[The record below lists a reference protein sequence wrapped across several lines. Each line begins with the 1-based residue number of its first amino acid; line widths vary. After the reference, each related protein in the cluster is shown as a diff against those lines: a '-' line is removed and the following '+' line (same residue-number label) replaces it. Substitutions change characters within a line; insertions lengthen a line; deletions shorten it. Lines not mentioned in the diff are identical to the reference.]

1 MGLAAEPGYDAMIP
15 IKRLALSAACIAVC
29 HAWLATAPLRADDVW
44 PTEHS
49 DDKEV
54 PEFTVPTD
62 FDWSQLAVDPTPLF
76 KKPFKLNRKSN
87 APSDP
92 EMSWKRDDKPDGSS
106 AVTVKQPIVP
116 FWDTRIGADMNVTT
130 QTPLTS
136 SEVLAQKIAHDNHL
150 SQSSGSAWAAMTAP
164 GFGSI
169 WDKTAIE
176 ARMDPATD
184 QSKFGTNLTKSLPL
198 GGDDYSLTLQNGY
211 RVTQQ
216 TLAPPIG
223 SGAHASRNHEVEQ
236 SAKLSVS
243 KTGTSFL
250 AGQTLSTSDEKWLRR
265 VGAEQKI
272 FGGVSVTGTVSE
284 TPTGIP
290 NRSLSAGYKYSW

>member
-1 MGLAAEPGYDAMIP
+1 MIP
-15 IKRLALSAACIAVC
+15 TKCSCRALSVACIAMSF
-29 HAWLATAPLRADDVW
+29 AWLAATPLLADDVW
-44 PTEHS
+44 PAEHVE
-49 DDKEV
+49 DKATA
-54 PEFTVPTD
+54 EFTVPPD
-62 FDWSQLAVDPTPLF
+62 FDWSQLAADPTPLF
-76 KKPFKLNRKSN
+76 KKPFKLKQKSN
-87 APSDP
+87 APSDSGI
-92 EMSWKRDDKPDGSS
+92 SWKRDDKPDGSS
-106 AVTVKQPIVP
+106 AVTVKQPIAP

-130 QTPLTS
+130 QTPMTS
-136 SEVLAQKIAHDNHL
+136 AEVLAQKIAHDNQL

-164 GFGSI
+164 GLGSI

-198 GGDDYSLTLQNGY
+198 GGDQYSLTLQNGY

-223 SGAHASRNHEVEQ
+223 SGGHASRNHEVEQ

-250 AGQTLSTSDEKWLRR
+250 AGQTLTTADEKWLRR

-284 TPTGIP
+284 THEGIP